1 MLRLD
6 PASSVLLVVDVQ
18 EKLAPAM
25 PAAALEQVHRAAR
38 ILLEAA
44 RLTGARVLATEQ
56 YPSGLGPTV
65 APLREALAAAGVEPI
80 AKVSFSA
87 LGEPAFV
94 SRLLSR
100 RPRHVVVIG
109 MEAHICVA
117 QTARDLCNLGVDVHV
132 PLDGVASRRDDHRAA
147 GLGLSERAGASITT
161 AESVAFD
168 WLGEARGDAWKA
180 VSKLVR

>member
-6 PASSVLLVVDVQ
+6 PRSSLLVVVDIQ
-18 EKLAPAM
+18 ERLAPAM
-25 PAAALEQVHRAAR
+25 PQAALEQVHRAAR
-38 ILLEAA
+38 VLLEAA

-56 YPSGLGPTV
+56 YPAGLGPTV
-65 APLREALAAAGVEPI
+65 AEVRDALAAGGVEPI

-94 SRLLSR
+94 SRLLSP
-100 RPRHVVVIG
+100 RPRHVVLLG

-117 QTARDLCNLGVDVHV
+117 QTARDLCNLGLDVHV

-147 GLGLSERAGASITT
+147 GLGLCERAGATVTT

-168 WLGEARGDAWKA
+168 WLGEARSDAWKA